1 MAHQSLCSA
10 IGMPHST
17 QMRVRTLG
25 ASSAFPIKRLSNDM
39 LPPGVAVKALDD
51 ASRPKV
57 A

>member
-17 QMRVRTLG
+17 QIRVRTLG

-39 LPPGVAVKALDD
+39 QPPGVAVKALDD
-51 ASRPKV
+51 ANQPKV